1 MEDINEIHH
10 PIIRES
16 LKMLDFYKEL
26 IDIFASYQEF
36 HFFKAIVVD
45 TSKVNL
51 STLVSHFINIF

>member
-1 MEDINEIHH
+1 
-10 PIIRES
+10 
-16 LKMLDFYKEL
+16 MLDFYKEL

-51 STLVSHFINIF
+51 STLVSHFINI